1 MSFDD
6 VLAGGQWAAALP
18 GWAVRARSDQ
28 RGQAMVEFVIA
39 VPVVLVL
46 MLAVVQLA
54 AVYNNWVA
62 LTDAARAGARVAAE
76 SRTNSNRVQN
86 VRDAVTKSASSDL
99 MQTRLVVDDPQTSWA
114 PGSKVTVC
122 AHYPYSVNIMAIV
135 VKSGNLDAC
144 TTQLVQ

>member
-1 MSFDD
+1 M
-6 VLAGGQWAAALP
+6 
-18 GWAVRARSDQ
+18 RRSGQ
-28 RGQAMVEFVIA
+28 RGQAMAELAIA

-46 MLAVVQLA
+46 LLAVVQLA

-62 LTDAARAGARVAAE
+62 LTDAARAGARVAAT

-99 MQTRLVVDDPQTSWA
+99 NQSQLVVDNPQTSWA
-114 PGSKVTVC
+114 PGSNVRVC

>member
-1 MSFDD
+1 MRS
-6 VLAGGQWAAALP
+6 AG
-18 GWAVRARSDQ
+18 VRSRACQ

-46 MLAVVQLA
+46 LFAVVQLA
-54 AVYNNWVA
+54 AVYKNWVA
-62 LTDAARAGARVAAE
+62 LTDAARAGARVAAT

-99 MQTRLVVDDPQTSWA
+99 NQSQLVVDNPQTSWA
-114 PGSKVTVC
+114 PGSNVTVC

>member
-1 MSFDD
+1 MAE
-6 VLAGGQWAAALP
+6 LA
-18 GWAVRARSDQ
+18 
-28 RGQAMVEFVIA
+28 IA

-46 MLAVVQLA
+46 LLAVVQLA

-76 SRTNSNRVQN
+76 SRTKVSRVQD

-99 MQTRLVVDDPQTSWA
+99 KQSQLVVDDPQTSWA
-114 PGSKVTVC
+114 PGSNVTVC

>member
-1 MSFDD
+1 
-6 VLAGGQWAAALP
+6 VALP
-18 GWAVRARSDQ
+18 TAPRAWA
-28 RGQAMVEFVIA
+28 
-39 VPVVLVL
+39 P
-46 MLAVVQLA
+46 
-54 AVYNNWVA
+54 
-62 LTDAARAGARVAAE
+62 VAAT

-99 MQTRLVVDDPQTSWA
+99 NQSQLVVDNPQTSWA
-114 PGSKVTVC
+114 PGSNVTVC

>member
-1 MSFDD
+1 
-6 VLAGGQWAAALP
+6 
-18 GWAVRARSDQ
+18 VRSRSGQ

-46 MLAVVQLA
+46 LFAVVQLA
-54 AVYNNWVA
+54 AVYKNWVA

-86 VRDAVTKSASSDL
+86 VRDAVTKSASADL
-99 MQTRLVVDDPQTSWA
+99 TQSKLVVDDPQTSWA
-114 PGSKVTVC
+114 PGSNVRVC